1 MKTNLNILM
10 LEDDPFDA
18 ELNIEQLRLLEE
30 YNCIVDLVDNKEAY
44 INKIEN
50 QPPDIILCDFKL
62 PRYNG
67 QEALNDLRERN
78 LLIPFIFV
86 TGAMNEETAADAIK
100 SGAWDYVVK
109 DRLFRLP
116 LAVRS
121 VLKLK
126 EEKEVAAR
134 AEEKAQRLLTAI
146 EQSSAQIIVSS
157 KEGIIEYVNKKF
169 TEVTGYQPNEVIGK
183 KTISL
188 SPDDPVLGK
197 ESKIVEQLKKGTS
210 FKGEV
215 LSKKKD
221 GSSFWELI
229 SITPI
234 KNSENKITNFVAVK
248 EDITVRKK
256 MEQELIEAKD
266 EAEKSNKLKDAFLQ
280 NMSHEIRTP
289 LNAIVGFSNLLNES
303 ENTTQNTLKE
313 YTSIIHNSSQ
323 QLLSIVTDVV
333 TIAKIQTG
341 QEKINYEP
349 VDINDLIDQLY
360 LLYLPT
366 IQEKDLEFHF
376 SKQITGDKLL
386 ILTDKTKLSQI
397 LTNLLNNAIKFTHH
411 GSIEF
416 KQEISED
423 KMWFYVKDTG
433 IGIEK
438 KLHEL
443 IFERF
448 RQADIA
454 THTQYGGTGLGLS
467 ISKSFAEMLG
477 GSICVESELGQGAI
491 FCLSI
496 PYKPAQDD
504 SYKKEEEVVQLVTSA
519 LKILVVEDE
528 INNYL
533 LIKSILLDDKIT
545 IYHTANGLEALEFC
559 RDNSDIDLVLMDI
572 KMPVMDGVT
581 AFNEIRKI
589 RPNLP
594 IIAQTAYALVDDK
607 QKFLNIGF
615 NNYIS
620 KPINK
625 SELLEKINKTILN
638 K

>member
-1 MKTNLNILM
+1 
-10 LEDDPFDA
+10 
-18 ELNIEQLRLLEE
+18 
-30 YNCIVDLVDNKEAY
+30 
-44 INKIEN
+44 
-50 QPPDIILCDFKL
+50 
-62 PRYNG
+62 
-67 QEALNDLRERN
+67 
-78 LLIPFIFV
+78 
-86 TGAMNEETAADAIK
+86 MNEETAADAIK

-438 KLHEL
+438 KLHKL

-581 AFNEIRKI
+581 AFNEIRKF